1 MCLSQSLTMV
11 SSGTNILLPQDNEAR
26 MDQAKSRKHAAFLVQ
41 GWTMRSMPHM
51 HASFPASSSILTG
64 LMNNFLRVMIK

>member
-11 SSGTNILLPQDNEAR
+11 SSGTNILLPRDNEAR
-26 MDQAKSRKHAAFLVQ
+26 MDQATSRKHTAFLVQ

-51 HASFPASSSILTG
+51 HASLPASNSILTG